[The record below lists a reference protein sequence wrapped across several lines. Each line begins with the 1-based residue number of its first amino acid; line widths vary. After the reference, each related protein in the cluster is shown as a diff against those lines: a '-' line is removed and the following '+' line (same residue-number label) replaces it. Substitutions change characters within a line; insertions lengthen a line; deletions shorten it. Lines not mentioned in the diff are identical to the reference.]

1 MTASKSC
8 NSEFL
13 NGSLKIAF
21 GGFFAMAAALGIG
34 RFVYTPILPEMIDAL
49 RWSKADAGV
58 VASANFLGYLFG
70 AVMAGWPVFAAAARK
85 WLVVALAVSAATTAA
100 MGLPPDI
107 VVMAAVRFTGGVASA
122 FVIICA
128 STVVL
133 DRLAAAQRPDLA
145 AVHFAGVGAG
155 ICVSAGAVAA
165 AHAGGMGW
173 RSLWVL
179 SGMLA
184 AVAAPVAAVLL
195 PPAPLRGPSAAGSSD
210 PGAANKPASVRMAV
224 AYGLFGFGYVITA
237 TFLVAIVRQSP
248 AVRPLE
254 PWIWMLFGLTAVP
267 SVPLWQWLGRR
278 TGLTRA
284 FAAAAIV
291 EAIGVAAASAD
302 QVTAAGACAAAA
314 LLGGTFMGLTALG
327 LMSGRVLGGGQPQRL
342 ISLMTVSFSV
352 GQIVGPFVA
361 GILAE
366 HTGSLRPASL
376 LAAAALVLAA
386 GLAALPATNPRGAA
400 PR

>member
-8 NSEFL
+8 NSEFPT
-13 NGSLKIAF
+13 GSLRSAL
-21 GGFFAMAAALGIG
+21 GGLLAMAAALGIG

-58 VASANFLGYLFG
+58 VASANFLGYLCG

-85 WLVVALAVSAATTAA
+85 WLLVALAVSAATTAA

-107 VVMAAVRFTGGVASA
+107 VVMAALRFAGGAASA

-155 ICVSAGAVAA
+155 ICVSAAAVAA
-165 AHAGGMGW
+165 AHAGGVGW

-179 SGMLA
+179 SGILA
-184 AVAAPVAAVLL
+184 AVAALVAAVLL
-195 PPAPLRGPSAAGSSD
+195 PPAPLRGACAADRGD
-210 PGAANKPASVRMAV
+210 PRAADKPASVRMVV

-248 AVRPLE
+248 GVRPLE

-327 LMSGRVLGGGQPQRL
+327 LMSGRVLGGDHPQRL

-352 GQIVGPFVA
+352 GQIIGPFVA

-366 HTGSLRPASL
+366 HTGSLRLASL

-386 GLAALPATNPRGAA
+386 GLAASTGPHGASPR
-400 PR
+400 

>member
-8 NSEFL
+8 NSEFPS
-13 NGSLKIAF
+13 GSLKIAL
-21 GGFFAMAAALGIG
+21 GGLLAMAAALGIG

-100 MGLPPDI
+100 MGLPPDM
-107 VVMAAVRFTGGVASA
+107 VVMAAIRFTGGVASA

-184 AVAAPVAAVLL
+184 AVAALAAAVLL
-195 PPAPLRGPSAAGSSD
+195 PPAPLRGHHAAGSGD
-210 PGAANKPASVRMAV
+210 PGAANKPASVRMV
-224 AYGLFGFGYVITA
+224 IAYGLFGFGYVITA

-248 AVRPLE
+248 GVRPLE

-327 LMSGRVLGGGQPQRL
+327 LMSGRVLGGDHPQRL

-366 HTGSLRPASL
+366 HTGSLRLASL

-386 GLAALPATNPRGAA
+386 GLAASPATNPRGAA